1 MAPRLISVY
10 ITRENAEGSADGG
23 RSQAL
28 PVLPF
33 FRRTAALCA
42 AAAASLC
49 LTAPPALSQGLV
61 RDAEIEAVMRDWSD
75 PLIEAAGLNVN
86 SVHVYLIGD
95 MEFNAF
101 VTRGQKIF
109 LHTGLIVQ
117 AHTPNEV
124 KGVIAHEIGHIEGA
138 HLVRMQQAERSAMA
152 TMAAAIGVG
161 IIAALAG
168 AGDAGA
174 AIIASSPQ
182 FATLDFMTY
191 TRAQEA
197 SADQAAVRFLTATGQ
212 SGRGLVS
219 TFERLAHQERLS
231 FQRRWQYLR
240 SHPLSSDR
248 VAALQRNV
256 ERSPYADVEDSPE
269 DIETLE
275 RIQAKIIGFMAPPAQ
290 TFERYPESDTSIPA
304 RYARAVAFYKQGLMN
319 RAEEVVLT
327 LIEDE
332 PDNPYFHELHGQ
344 MLFESGHIA
353 RSIEPY
359 RRSLELAERQPLLQI
374 GLATALIAQGGED
387 DVSEAVRLLS
397 QALVAEP
404 DNPFGWFQQSLAYTA
419 LGDLAMAELA
429 TAERYFAV
437 GDNMHAHLFARRAH
451 DRLDRGTE
459 AWIRSAELL
468 YATEPSAREVREWN
482 RREQRRP
489 NFAEGFRP

>member
-1 MAPRLISVY
+1 MPVISF
-10 ITRENAEGSADGG
+10 
-23 RSQAL
+23 L
-28 PVLPF
+28 
-33 FRRTAALCA
+33 RRTAAACA
-42 AAAASLC
+42 ALVLAS
-49 LTAPPALSQGLV
+49 APAIAQGLV
-61 RDAEIEAVMRDWSD
+61 RDAEIEAVMRAYSD
-75 PLIEAAGLNVN
+75 PLIEAAGLNLN
-86 SVHVYLIGD
+86 SVDIYLVGD

-101 VTRGQKIF
+101 VTRGQNVF
-109 LHTGLIVQ
+109 LHTGLIVVAQ
-117 AHTPNEV
+117 TPNEI

-191 TRAQEA
+191 TRSQEA
-197 SADQAAVRFLTATGQ
+197 AADQAAVRFMTATGQ

-231 FQRRWQYLR
+231 FQRRWQYFR

-248 VAALQRNV
+248 ITALRRNV
-256 ERSPYADVEDSPE
+256 EASPYADVPDTEE
-269 DIETLE
+269 EIATLR

-290 TFERYPESDTSIPA
+290 TFDRYPESDTSIPA
-304 RYARAVAFYKQGLMN
+304 RYARAVAFYKQGLMT
-319 RAEEVVLT
+319 RAEEVILT
-327 LIEDE
+327 LIADE

-344 MLFESGHIA
+344 MLFESGNIDRA
-353 RSIEPY
+353 IPPY

-374 GLATALIAQGGED
+374 GLATALIATGEQAS
-387 DVSEAVRLLS
+387 VNEALTLLS

-404 DNPFGWFQQSLAYTA
+404 DNAFGWFQKSLAHTE

-437 GDNMHAHLFARRAH
+437 GDSMHAHLFARRAH

-468 YATEPSAREVREWN
+468 YATEPTAREIREWN
-482 RREQRRP
+482 RREQTRP
-489 NFAEGFRP
+489 NFAGLQLH

>member
-1 MAPRLISVY
+1 MPVISC
-10 ITRENAEGSADGG
+10 
-23 RSQAL
+23 L
-28 PVLPF
+28 
-33 FRRTAALCA
+33 RRTAAACA
-42 AAAASLC
+42 AIVLAS
-49 LTAPPALSQGLV
+49 APAFAQGLV
-61 RDAEIEAVMRDWSD
+61 RDAEIETVMRAYSD
-75 PLIEAAGLNVN
+75 PLIEAAGLNLN
-86 SVHVYLIGD
+86 SVDIHLVGD

-101 VTRGQKIF
+101 VTRGQNVF
-109 LHTGLIVQ
+109 LNTGLIVV
-117 AHTPNEV
+117 AESPSEI
-124 KGVIAHEIGHIEGA
+124 KGVIAHELGHIEGA

-152 TMAAAIGVG
+152 AMAAAIGVG

-191 TRAQEA
+191 TRSQEA
-197 SADQAAVRFLTATGQ
+197 AADQAAVRFLTATGQ

-231 FQRRWQYLR
+231 FQRRWQYFR
-240 SHPLSSDR
+240 SHPLSADR
-248 VAALQRNV
+248 ITALRRNV
-256 ERSPYADVEDSPE
+256 ESSPYADVTDTEE
-269 DIETLE
+269 EIATLR

-304 RYARAVAFYKQGLMN
+304 RYARAVAFYKQGLMA
-319 RAEEVVLT
+319 RAEEVVLS
-327 LIEDE
+327 LIGDE

-353 RSIEPY
+353 RAIAPY

-374 GLATALIAQGGED
+374 GLATALIATGDE
-387 DVSEAVRLLS
+387 EAVNEAVMLLA
-397 QALVAEP
+397 QALVSEP
-404 DNPFGWFQQSLAYTA
+404 DNAFGWFQKSLAHTA
-419 LGDLAMAELA
+419 RGELPMAELA

-451 DRLDRGTE
+451 ERLDRGTE

-468 YATEPSAREVREWN
+468 YATEPTNREIREWN
-482 RREQRRP
+482 RREQTRP
-489 NFAEGFRP
+489 NFAGTPFN

>member
-1 MAPRLISVY
+1 MPIISF
-10 ITRENAEGSADGG
+10 
-23 RSQAL
+23 L
-28 PVLPF
+28 
-33 FRRTAALCA
+33 RRTAAACA
-42 AAAASLC
+42 AIVLAS
-49 LTAPPALSQGLV
+49 APAIAQGLV
-61 RDAEIEAVMRDWSD
+61 RDAEIEAVMRAYSD
-75 PLIEAAGLNVN
+75 PLIEAAGLNLN
-86 SVHVYLIGD
+86 SVDIHLVGD

-101 VTRGQKIF
+101 VTRGQNVF
-109 LHTGLIVQ
+109 LNTGLIVV
-117 AHTPNEV
+117 AETPSEI
-124 KGVIAHEIGHIEGA
+124 KGVIAHELGHIEGA

-152 TMAAAIGVG
+152 AMAAAIGVG

-191 TRAQEA
+191 TRSQEA
-197 SADQAAVRFLTATGQ
+197 AADQAAVRFLTASGQ

-231 FQRRWQYLR
+231 FQRRWQYFR
-240 SHPLSSDR
+240 SHPLSADR
-248 VAALQRNV
+248 ITALRRNV
-256 ERSPYADVEDSPE
+256 ESSPYADVTDTEE
-269 DIETLE
+269 EIATLR

-304 RYARAVAFYKQGLMN
+304 RYARAVAFYKQGLMT
-319 RAEEVVLT
+319 RAEEVVLS
-327 LIEDE
+327 LINDE

-353 RSIEPY
+353 RAIAPY

-374 GLATALIAQGGED
+374 GLATALIATGDEAA
-387 DVSEAVRLLS
+387 VNEAVMLLA
-397 QALVAEP
+397 QALVSEP
-404 DNPFGWFQQSLAYTA
+404 DNAFGWFQKSLAHTA
-419 LGDLAMAELA
+419 RGDLPMAELA

-451 DRLDRGTE
+451 ERLDRGTE

-468 YATEPSAREVREWN
+468 YATEPTNREIREWN
-482 RREQRRP
+482 RREQARP
-489 NFAEGFRP
+489 NFAGTPFN

>member
-1 MAPRLISVY
+1 
-10 ITRENAEGSADGG
+10 
-23 RSQAL
+23 L
-28 PVLPF
+28 PVISFL
-33 FRRTAALCA
+33 RRTAAACA
-42 AAAASLC
+42 AIVLAS
-49 LTAPPALSQGLV
+49 APAIAQGLV
-61 RDAEIEAVMRDWSD
+61 RDAEIEAVMRAYSD
-75 PLIEAAGLNVN
+75 PLIEAAGLNLN
-86 SVHVYLIGD
+86 SVDIHLVGD

-101 VTRGQKIF
+101 VTRGQNVF
-109 LHTGLIVQ
+109 LNTGLIVV
-117 AHTPNEV
+117 AETPSEI
-124 KGVIAHEIGHIEGA
+124 KGVIAHELGHIEGA

-152 TMAAAIGVG
+152 AMAAAIGVG

-197 SADQAAVRFLTATGQ
+197 AADQAAVRFLTATGQ

-231 FQRRWQYLR
+231 FQRRWQYFR
-240 SHPLSSDR
+240 SHPLSADR
-248 VAALQRNV
+248 ITALRRNV
-256 ERSPYADVEDSPE
+256 ESSPYADVTDTEE
-269 DIETLE
+269 EIATLR

-304 RYARAVAFYKQGLMN
+304 RYARAVAFYKQGLMT
-319 RAEEVVLT
+319 RAEEVVLS
-327 LIEDE
+327 LIDDE

-353 RSIEPY
+353 RAIAPY

-374 GLATALIAQGGED
+374 GLATALIATGDEAA
-387 DVSEAVRLLS
+387 VNEAVMLLA
-397 QALVAEP
+397 QALVSEP
-404 DNPFGWFQQSLAYTA
+404 DNAFGWFQKSLAHTA
-419 LGDLAMAELA
+419 RGELPMAELA

-451 DRLDRGTE
+451 ERLDRGTE

-468 YATEPSAREVREWN
+468 YATEPTSREIRQWN
-482 RREQRRP
+482 RREQTRP
-489 NFAEGFRP
+489 NFAGTPFN

>member
-1 MAPRLISVY
+1 M
-10 ITRENAEGSADGG
+10 
-23 RSQAL
+23 
-28 PVLPF
+28 PVLSF
-33 FRRTAALCA
+33 LRRTAAALA
-42 AAAASLC
+42 ALVLAS
-49 LTAPPALSQGLV
+49 APAIAQGLV
-61 RDAEIEAVMRDWSD
+61 RDAEIEAVMRAYSD

-86 SVHVYLIGD
+86 SVDIYLVGD

-101 VTRGQKIF
+101 VTRGQNVF
-109 LHTGLIVQ
+109 LNTGLIVVAQ
-117 AHTPNEV
+117 TPNEI
-124 KGVIAHEIGHIEGA
+124 KGVIAHELGHIEGA

-152 TMAAAIGVG
+152 AMAAAIGVG

-191 TRAQEA
+191 TRSQEA
-197 SADQAAVRFLTATGQ
+197 AADQAAVRFLTATGQ
-212 SGRGLVS
+212 SARGLVN

-231 FQRRWQYLR
+231 YQRRWQYFR

-248 VAALQRNV
+248 IAALRRNV
-256 ERSPYADVEDSPE
+256 EASLYADVPDTEE
-269 DIETLE
+269 EVETLR

-327 LIEDE
+327 LIDDE

-344 MLFESGHIA
+344 MLFESGAIA
-353 RSIEPY
+353 RAIPPY
-359 RRSLELAERQPLLQI
+359 RRSLELADRQPLLQI
-374 GLATALIAQGGED
+374 GLATALIATGDEAA
-387 DVSEAVRLLS
+387 VNEAVTLLT
-397 QALVAEP
+397 QALVSEP
-404 DNPFGWFQQSLAYTA
+404 DNAFGWFQKSLAYTA

-429 TAERYFAV
+429 TAERYFAI
-437 GDNMHAHLFARRAH
+437 DDSMHAHLFARRAH
-451 DRLDRGTE
+451 ERLERGTE

-468 YATEPSAREVREWN
+468 YATEPTAREIREWN
-482 RREQRRP
+482 RREQTRP
-489 NFAEGFRP
+489 NFAGLRFN

>member
-1 MAPRLISVY
+1 MPIVSFL
-10 ITRENAEGSADGG
+10 
-23 RSQAL
+23 
-28 PVLPF
+28 
-33 FRRTAALCA
+33 RRTAAACA
-42 AAAASLC
+42 ALALAS
-49 LTAPPALSQGLV
+49 APALAQGLV
-61 RDAEIEAVMRDWSD
+61 RDAEIEAVMRAYSD

-86 SVHVYLIGD
+86 SVDIYLVGD

-101 VTRGQKIF
+101 VTRGQNVF
-109 LHTGLIVQ
+109 LNTGLIVVAQ
-117 AHTPNEV
+117 TPNEI

-152 TMAAAIGVG
+152 AMAAAIGVG

-191 TRAQEA
+191 TRSQEA
-197 SADQAAVRFLTATGQ
+197 AADQAAVRFMTATGQ
-212 SGRGLVS
+212 SARGLVS

-231 FQRRWQYLR
+231 FQRRWQYFR

-248 VAALQRNV
+248 IEALRRNV
-256 ERSPYADVEDSPE
+256 EASPYADVPDTDEE
-269 DIETLE
+269 IETLR
-275 RIQAKIIGFMAPPAQ
+275 RIQAKIIGFMAPPSQ
-290 TFERYPESDTSIPA
+290 TLERYPESDTSIPA
-304 RYARAVAFYKQGLMN
+304 RYARAVAYYKQGLMA
-319 RAEEVVLT
+319 RAEEEVLT
-327 LIEDE
+327 LIADE

-344 MLFESGHIA
+344 MLFESGQIDRAIA
-353 RSIEPY
+353 PY

-374 GLATALIAQGGED
+374 GLATALIASGD
-387 DVSEAVRLLS
+387 EASVNEALMLLT

-404 DNPFGWFQQSLAYTA
+404 DNAFGWFQKSLAHTA

-437 GDNMHAHLFARRAH
+437 GDSMHAHLFARRAH
-451 DRLDRGTE
+451 ERLERGAE

-468 YATEPSAREVREWN
+468 YATEPTAREVREWN
-482 RREQRRP
+482 RREQTRP
-489 NFAEGFRP
+489 NFAGLRFN

>member
-1 MAPRLISVY
+1 
-10 ITRENAEGSADGG
+10 
-23 RSQAL
+23 L
-28 PVLPF
+28 PIVSFL
-33 FRRTAALCA
+33 RRTAAACA
-42 AAAASLC
+42 ALALAS
-49 LTAPPALSQGLV
+49 APALAQGLV
-61 RDAEIEAVMRDWSD
+61 RDAEIEAVMRAYAD
-75 PLIEAAGLNVN
+75 PLIDAAGLNTN
-86 SVHVYLIGD
+86 SVDIYLVGD

-101 VTRGQKIF
+101 VTRGQNVF
-109 LHTGLIVQ
+109 LNTGLIVVAQ
-117 AHTPNEV
+117 SPNEI
-124 KGVIAHEIGHIEGA
+124 KGVIAHELGHIEGA

-191 TRAQEA
+191 TRSQEA
-197 SADQAAVRFLTATGQ
+197 AADQAAVRFLTGTGQ

-231 FQRRWQYLR
+231 FQRRWQYFR

-248 VAALQRNV
+248 IEALRRNV
-256 ERSPYADVEDSPE
+256 EASPYADVPDTDEE
-269 DIETLE
+269 IETLQ
-275 RIQAKIIGFMAPPAQ
+275 RIQAKIIGFMAPPSQ

-304 RYARAVAFYKQGLMN
+304 RYARAVAYYKQGLMA

-327 LIEDE
+327 LIADE

-344 MLFESGHIA
+344 MLFESGHIDRA
-353 RSIEPY
+353 IGPY

-374 GLATALIAQGGED
+374 GLATALIATGDEAS
-387 DVSEAVRLLS
+387 VNEAVMLLT

-404 DNPFGWFQQSLAYTA
+404 DNAFGWFQKSLAHTA

-437 GDNMHAHLFARRAH
+437 GDSMHAHLFARRAH
-451 DRLDRGTE
+451 ERLERGAE

-468 YATEPSAREVREWN
+468 YATEPTAREIREWN
-482 RREQRRP
+482 RREQSRP
-489 NFAEGFRP
+489 NFTGLRFN

>member
-1 MAPRLISVY
+1 MISF
-10 ITRENAEGSADGG
+10 
-23 RSQAL
+23 L
-28 PVLPF
+28 
-33 FRRTAALCA
+33 RRTAAACA
-42 AAAASLC
+42 ALALAS
-49 LTAPPALSQGLV
+49 APALAQGLV
-61 RDAEIEAVMRDWSD
+61 RDAEIEAVMRAYSD

-86 SVHVYLIGD
+86 SVDIYLVGD

-101 VTRGQKIF
+101 VTRGQNVF
-109 LHTGLIVQ
+109 LNTGLIVVAQ
-117 AHTPNEV
+117 TPNEI

-152 TMAAAIGVG
+152 AMAAAIGVG

-191 TRAQEA
+191 TRSQEA
-197 SADQAAVRFLTATGQ
+197 AADQAAVRFMTATGQ
-212 SGRGLVS
+212 SARGLVS

-231 FQRRWQYLR
+231 FQRRWQYFR

-248 VAALQRNV
+248 IEALRRNV
-256 ERSPYADVEDSPE
+256 EASPYADVPDTDEE
-269 DIETLE
+269 IETLR
-275 RIQAKIIGFMAPPAQ
+275 RIQAKIIGFMAPPSQ

-304 RYARAVAFYKQGLMN
+304 RYARAVAYYKQGLMA
-319 RAEEVVLT
+319 RAEEEVLT
-327 LIEDE
+327 LIADE

-344 MLFESGHIA
+344 MLFESGQIDRAIA
-353 RSIEPY
+353 PY

-374 GLATALIAQGGED
+374 GLATALIASGD
-387 DVSEAVRLLS
+387 EASVNEALMLLT

-404 DNPFGWFQQSLAYTA
+404 DNAFGWFQKSLAHTA

-437 GDNMHAHLFARRAH
+437 GDSMHAHLFARRAH
-451 DRLDRGTE
+451 ERLERGAE

-468 YATEPSAREVREWN
+468 YATEPTAREVREWN
-482 RREQRRP
+482 RREQTRP
-489 NFAEGFRP
+489 NFAGLRFN

>member
-1 MAPRLISVY
+1 MPVISF
-10 ITRENAEGSADGG
+10 
-23 RSQAL
+23 L
-28 PVLPF
+28 
-33 FRRTAALCA
+33 RRTAAACA
-42 AAAASLC
+42 AIILAS
-49 LTAPPALSQGLV
+49 APAIAQGLV
-61 RDAEIEAVMRDWSD
+61 RDAEIEAVMRAYSD
-75 PLIEAAGLNVN
+75 PLIEAAGLNLN
-86 SVHVYLIGD
+86 SVDIHLVGD

-101 VTRGQKIF
+101 VTRGQNVF
-109 LHTGLIVQ
+109 LNTGLIVV
-117 AHTPNEV
+117 AETPSEI
-124 KGVIAHEIGHIEGA
+124 KGVIAHELGHIEGA

-152 TMAAAIGVG
+152 AMAAAIGVG

-197 SADQAAVRFLTATGQ
+197 AADQAAVRFLTASGQ

-231 FQRRWQYLR
+231 FQRRWQYFR
-240 SHPLSSDR
+240 SHPLSADR
-248 VAALQRNV
+248 ITALRRNV
-256 ERSPYADVEDSPE
+256 ESSPYADVTDTEE
-269 DIETLE
+269 EIATLR

-304 RYARAVAFYKQGLMN
+304 RYARAVAFYKQGLMT
-319 RAEEVVLT
+319 RAEEVVLS
-327 LIEDE
+327 LIDDE

-353 RSIEPY
+353 RAIPPY

-374 GLATALIAQGGED
+374 GLATALIATGDEAA
-387 DVSEAVRLLS
+387 VNEAVMLLA
-397 QALVAEP
+397 QALVSEP
-404 DNPFGWFQQSLAYTA
+404 DNAFGWFQKSLAHTA
-419 LGDLAMAELA
+419 RGELPMAELA

-451 DRLDRGTE
+451 ERLDRGTE

-468 YATEPSAREVREWN
+468 YATEPTNREIREWN
-482 RREQRRP
+482 RREQTRP
-489 NFAEGFRP
+489 NFAGLQFN

>member
-1 MAPRLISVY
+1 MPIVSFL
-10 ITRENAEGSADGG
+10 
-23 RSQAL
+23 
-28 PVLPF
+28 
-33 FRRTAALCA
+33 RRTAAACA
-42 AAAASLC
+42 ALALAS
-49 LTAPPALSQGLV
+49 APALAQGLV
-61 RDAEIEAVMRDWSD
+61 RDAEIEAVMRAYSD

-86 SVHVYLIGD
+86 SVDIYLVGD

-101 VTRGQKIF
+101 VTRGQNVF
-109 LHTGLIVQ
+109 LNTGLIVVAQ
-117 AHTPNEV
+117 TPNEI

-138 HLVRMQQAERSAMA
+138 HLVRMQQAERGAMAAMA
-152 TMAAAIGVG
+152 TAIGVG

-191 TRAQEA
+191 TRSQEA
-197 SADQAAVRFLTATGQ
+197 AADQAAVRFMTATGQ
-212 SGRGLVS
+212 SARGLVS

-231 FQRRWQYLR
+231 FQRRWQYFR

-248 VAALQRNV
+248 IEALRRNV
-256 ERSPYADVEDSPE
+256 EASPYADVPDTDEE
-269 DIETLE
+269 IETLR
-275 RIQAKIIGFMAPPAQ
+275 RIQAKIIGFMAPPSQ
-290 TFERYPESDTSIPA
+290 TLERYPESDTSIPA
-304 RYARAVAFYKQGLMN
+304 RYARAVAYYKQGLMA
-319 RAEEVVLT
+319 RAEEEVLT
-327 LIEDE
+327 LIADE

-353 RSIEPY
+353 RAIAPY

-374 GLATALIAQGGED
+374 GLATALIASGD
-387 DVSEAVRLLS
+387 EASVNEALMLLT

-404 DNPFGWFQQSLAYTA
+404 DNAFGWFQKSLAHTA

-437 GDNMHAHLFARRAH
+437 GDSMHAHLFARRAH
-451 DRLDRGTE
+451 ERLERGAE

-468 YATEPSAREVREWN
+468 YATEPTAREVREWN
-482 RREQRRP
+482 RREQTRP
-489 NFAEGFRP
+489 NFAGLRFN